1 MPIDQQI
8 IVTLTF
14 LLHNRHQRFTLHKVC
29 HFQPFVKM
37 KLSKKSSWGPLFAK
51 LPKLSHFSGFG
62 NGRLRCVRSIVSG
75 AKPLSL
81 NCLIKIFIPSNFQ

>member
-37 KLSKKSSWGPLFAK
+37 KLSKKSSWGPPFAK
-51 LPKLSHFSGFG
+51 LPKLSHFSGFE

-75 AKPLSL
+75 AKPHSL